1 MQDVKLQI
9 RITGMTSLI
18 NKRLENILQITSPDS
33 KKTNLTHSPVLKK
46 SNTIRLIK
54 ILLQDQCNHIEQP
67 GYQNHTACQ

>member
-33 KKTNLTHSPVLKK
+33 KKNK
-46 SNTIRLIK
+46 SNTFACIEKIK
-54 ILLQDQCNHIEQP
+54 YYKAHKNFITGSMQS
-67 GYQNHTACQ
+67 Y